1 MQAQHA
7 SEEKVMID
15 SILAWNAKNPTD
27 RIVISVE
34 LEHLKKD
41 ILSLVKDADVVF
53 LSRDYA
59 ELMQWTSKEVA
70 IHNLRKYVKKE

>member
-1 MQAQHA
+1 
-7 SEEKVMID
+7 MID

-41 ILSLVKDADVVF
+41 ILSLVKDADIVF

-59 ELMQWTSKEVA
+59 ELLQWTSKEVA

>member
-1 MQAQHA
+1 
-7 SEEKVMID
+7 MID
-15 SILAWNAKNPTD
+15 SILAWNAKNPTE

-41 ILSLVKDADVVF
+41 ILSLVKDADIVF

>member
-1 MQAQHA
+1 
-7 SEEKVMID
+7 MID
-15 SILAWNAKNPTD
+15 SILTWNAKNPTD

-41 ILSLVKDADVVF
+41 ILSLVKDADIVF

-59 ELMQWTSKEVA
+59 ELLQWTSKEVA

>member
-7 SEEKVMID
+7 SEEKAMID

-41 ILSLVKDADVVF
+41 ILSLVKDADIVF

-59 ELMQWTSKEVA
+59 ELLQWTSKEVA

>member
-1 MQAQHA
+1 
-7 SEEKVMID
+7 MID
-15 SILAWNAKNPTD
+15 SILAWNAKNPND